1 MMKSHVGTGI
11 LDKFVKNTLEYRDE
25 SDATLKQGMR
35 DGAFNRWM
43 AYLLIHNSDHA
54 S

>member
-11 LDKFVKNTLEYRDE
+11 LDQFVKNSLEYQHE
-25 SDATLKQGMR
+25 SDATLKKGMK

-43 AYLLIHNSDHA
+43 AYLLIHNSDQA